1 MILCVHTA
9 SPYSYMCL
17 DISYNASQ
25 MPHSSRI
32 DLWSEEGECLVILPT
47 SRYCGPGGVTYRFT
61 SEKVAVFKYS
71 DHSSYSE
78 LHQFVKAVRPKKII
92 PIVQFRGV
100 SASRNNVD
108 VFRSYLSTDSL
119 VCVIHVYTCIYC
131 VCVVH
136 TNMCMYCTYVCVWHI
151 RTNTC
156 ICIYC
161 TYVCGTYKHMYVLY
175 LCVWHIQTCVCTA
188 CICVVHTCMYCMI
201 DMVVSW
207 HRQRMH

>member
-92 PIVQFRGV
+92 PIVHFHGV

-108 VFRSYLSTDSL
+108 VFRSHLSTDSL

-131 VCVVH
+131 TCVVH
-136 TNMCMYCTYVCVWHI
+136 TNMCMYCTCVCVSHI
-151 RTNTC
+151 QTHVYVYTVLMCVVHTNTFM
-156 ICIYC
+156 YC
-161 TYVCGTYKHMYVLY
+161 TYVCGTYKHVYVLHVY
-175 LCVWHIQTCVCTA
+175 VWYTHVC
-188 CICVVHTCMYCMI
+188 IV
-201 DMVVSW
+201 
-207 HRQRMH
+207 